1 MYEFISYSEQDTI
14 DFAQKIA
21 TKLNKNDIITLSGD
35 LGAGKTKF
43 TEGILK
49 YFDLQQEIS
58 SPTFTIVNKYE
69 KNNIIIYHL
78 DLYRLNNIE
87 EFLNIGGE
95 EYLNNG
101 ICIIEWAEIIQ
112 NILPKDH
119 IRIEFSK
126 NSNNDNMR
134 KIIIHSP
141 NRNLFN

>member
-119 IRIEFSK
+119 IRIEFNK